1 MKIPHIGIVG
11 GGPGALLILMRL
23 LEIEGADFEL
33 DIFEGSATLGPGMP
47 FSYRGADLEHDTNV
61 SEEEIP
67 PFKPSLSKWVKSQ
80 PTYVLEKYGIDPQQ
94 FDQTCILPR
103 LLFGEYLKEQF
114 DMLLKE
120 ATHRGMEVN
129 VHFEAHVDDI
139 KDDYKKKKAAII
151 VGDKTYLFDT
161 VIICSGHFW
170 PHDHERELAGYFDSP
185 YPPSKLNRVFNHP
198 VALRGSSLTAVD
210 AIRTLSRN
218 NGYFTHEN
226 SRLVYSRNENAPDF
240 KMVMYSHNGLLPCA
254 RIYLEEPNINN
265 SDILPSARLKEN
277 MAENDGFLSLD
288 FLFDLGYK
296 ELLKDK
302 DPDFFAQIKDMKVEE
317 FSKYMLSKREQRE
330 AFELLREE
338 YLDGV
343 DSLQTKRPVP
353 WKEAL
358 SAFSFA
364 LNFPA
369 KHLSAEDMIRLHEHL
384 LPLVA
389 IVIAYLPPSSCEE
402 LLALH
407 DAGCLELVSVDKFEA
422 KISDAGKIVCTC
434 TYEDKEDI
442 VVEYQTF
449 VDCIGQ
455 PNIQFEQFPFKSL
468 IKDGTVSPARL
479 NFKSNKGH
487 QNVDGLQISDT
498 FQVVNEK
505 GEANKRIYLLTVA
518 FMKGLNP
525 DYSGIDFFEHASEL
539 VVKSN
544 FQLKN
549 LTTFL

>member
-1 MKIPHIGIVG
+1 MKNPHIGIVG
-11 GGPGALLILMRL
+11 GGPGALLILMRI
-23 LEIEGADFEL
+23 LELEGADFAL
-33 DIFEGSATLGPGMP
+33 DIFESATKLGVGMP
-47 FSYRGADLEHDTNV
+47 FSPRGADLEHDTNV

-67 PFKPSLSKWVKSQ
+67 DFEPPLSQWVKSQ
-80 PTYVLEKYGIDPQQ
+80 PSYVLEKYGIDPLT
-94 FDQTCILPR
+94 FDQTKILPR
-103 LLFGEYLKEQF
+103 LLFGEYLAEQF
-114 DMLLKE
+114 STLLKE
-120 ATHRGMEVN
+120 AEHRGMEVKIHLETN
-129 VHFEAHVDDI
+129 VTDI
-139 KDDYKKKKAAII
+139 KDDVKKKKTAII
-151 VGDKTYLFDT
+151 TGDKTYLFDT

-210 AIRTLSRN
+210 AIRTISRN
-218 NGYFTHEN
+218 NGNFIRDN
-226 SRLVYSRNENAPDF
+226 SRLVYSKNENEPDF
-240 KMVMYSHNGLLPCA
+240 KMVMYSHNGLLPCV
-254 RIYLEEPNINN
+254 RIHLEEPNINN
-265 SDILPSARLKEN
+265 SDILPTARLKEN
-277 MAENDGFLSLD
+277 MAENEGFLSLD
-288 FLFDLGYK
+288 FLFELGYK
-296 ELLKDK
+296 ELLKEK
-302 DPDFFAQIKDMKVEE
+302 DPEFFAQIKDMKVEE
-317 FSKYMLSKREQRE
+317 FSNYMLLKREQRD

-369 KHLSAEDMIRLHEHL
+369 KHMSAEDMIRLHEHL

-407 DAGCLELVSVDKFEA
+407 DAGCLELVSVEKFEA
-422 KISDAGKIVCTC
+422 KISDKGKIVCTC
-434 TYEDKEDI
+434 IFEEKEDI
-442 VVEYQTF
+442 VVEYETF

-455 PNIQFEQFPFKSL
+455 PNIQFEEFPFKSL
-468 IKDGTVSPARL
+468 MKDGTVSPARL

-487 QNVDGLQISDT
+487 QNVDGLQISDS
-498 FQVVNEK
+498 FQVVDEK
-505 GEANKRIYLLTVA
+505 DKANDRVYLLTVA

-539 VVKSN
+539 VVNDIFKH
-544 FQLKN
+544 
-549 LTTFL
+549 